1 MTAEGLERAW
11 VVSRAIVA
19 NVTPDQLH
27 ESTPCQSWDVHDLL
41 NHMIEVTALTDDWF
55 AKGKAEHPERDYAE
69 GDYLATFDTGVASGL
84 AAIRAPGGMEGDVE
98 LSFGA
103 LPKPAWLGMI
113 TTDAFIHAWDLA
125 KATGQA
131 TDLDP
136 ELAAELLEQ
145 SRMFIQPAF
154 RGDDGVMPFGP
165 EQPAPAG
172 ASKADELG
180 AFLGRTV

>member
-11 VVSRAIVA
+11 ATSRAIAA
-19 NVTPDQLH
+19 NVTPAQLH
-27 ESTPCQSWDVHDLL
+27 DPTPCQSWDVSDLL
-41 NHMIEVTALTDDWF
+41 NHMVEVATLTEDWF
-55 AKGKAEHPERDYAE
+55 AKGKAEHPDRNYAE
-69 GDYLATFDTGVASGL
+69 GDYLATFDAGVAAGL
-84 AAIRAPGGMEGDVE
+84 ASVRAPGGLDGTVE

-103 LPKPAWLGMI
+103 MPKPAWLGMI

-125 KATGQA
+125 KATGQP

-136 ELAAELLEQ
+136 EFAGELLDTA
-145 SRMFIQPAF
+145 RAMIQPAF
-154 RGDDGVMPFGP
+154 RGADGVMPFGP

-180 AFLGRTV
+180 AFLGRSV